1 GDRVGLERTR
11 WILADCATAK
21 RDDRGERIIQRTG
34 HRSLVRATASHD
46 EVLVKRVTRDAKALL
61 QIGYL
66 RLRLERALRRVHD
79 GEDAAGDGEHD
90 AHRDDH
96 FQDRKTVFAPHQLAF
111 RVFTLIIRA
120 S

>member
-1 GDRVGLERTR
+1 MRQAVARIVRERRLRDRRRNVRDGDRVGLERTR

-66 RLRLERALRRVHD
+66 RLRLERALRRVND
-79 GEDAAGDGEHD
+79 REYAAGGDE
-90 AHRDDH
+90 
-96 FQDRKTVFAPHQLAF
+96 
-111 RVFTLIIRA
+111 
-120 S
+120 